1 MYASGDHGLPIRNE
15 HAERPDRPYAPG
27 NPDQRRGDRRGG
39 EARQMQKQIVHTDTV
54 HDGGSSNQVGD
65 DGAVFNAHRP
75 LLFSIAY
82 RMLGSAMDAEDVVQ
96 EAFLRWRQRDA
107 TAVAS
112 PKSYLTTVVTHL
124 SIDYLRSARV
134 RREEYVGEWLP
145 EPLVTDESAIDADPV
160 ALAESL
166 SLAFL
171 MLLERLTPIERAVF
185 LLHDVFAYPFDEIA
199 RIVGKSSANCRQIAH
214 RARRHLGTGLPRF
227 VSHRE
232 EHERLTNQF
241 MRAWA
246 DGDVTALL
254 ALLADDVTVYSD
266 GGGKVL
272 AARRPIAGAD
282 RVGRLFAGLAAKA
295 PPEFALRTATINGQP
310 ALIGELSG
318 RPFGV
323 YALEVAGGR
332 IRAIRIVL
340 NPDKLHGI
348 EEGLSAEC

>member
-1 MYASGDHGLPIRNE
+1 MDHHVVGARAIQHEGIRYQPN
-15 HAERPDRPYAPG
+15 
-27 NPDQRRGDRRGG
+27 
-39 EARQMQKQIVHTDTV
+39 
-54 HDGGSSNQVGD
+54 D

-134 RREEYVGEWLP
+134 RREQYVGEWLP
-145 EPLVTDESAIDADPV
+145 EPLVTDERAIDADPV

-185 LLHDVFAYPFDEIA
+185 LLHEVFAYPFDEIA
-199 RIVGKSSANCRQIAH
+199 PMVGKSGANCRQIAH
-214 RARRHLGTGLPRF
+214 RARRHLGTGRPRF
-227 VSHRE
+227 VAHRE
-232 EHERLTNQF
+232 EHEHLTAQF
-241 MRAWA
+241 MRAWTA
-246 DGDVTALL
+246 GDVTALL
-254 ALLADDVTVYSD
+254 ALLADDVTIYSD
-266 GGGKVL
+266 GGGKVT
-272 AARRPIAGAD
+272 AARRPITGAD
-282 RVGRLFAGLAAKA
+282 RVGRFLIGLAAKA
-295 PPEFALRTATINGQP
+295 SPAYSLRTATINGQA
-310 ALIGELSG
+310 ALVGELSG

-323 YALEVAGGR
+323 YALEVAEGR
-332 IRAIRIVL
+332 IRAIRVVL
-340 NPDKLHGI
+340 NPDKLHGL
-348 EEGLSAEC
+348 EEGLRTQ